1 MTHVTQ
7 RVRLRCNDMKGR
19 IVKKK
24 LDFDVYCHDCKV
36 ECNITDLGITCN
48 KCGAF
53 ISDEQL
59 ELGY

>member
-1 MTHVTQ
+1 
-7 RVRLRCNDMKGR
+7 MKGR
-19 IVKKK
+19 IVKKI

-36 ECNITDLGITCN
+36 KCEITDLGITCN

-59 ELGY
+59 EMGF